1 MYQSGLTREDFE
13 NREREQKLDFWKK
26 GTELKENII
35 TSLLSQVEVLT
46 KDTELMERTI
56 ESLSSQLEDQKDENQ
71 KIKLSSSQRIQVTNQ
86 NLKKGMKK
94 ISYVERSSMIR
105 GHSIINNYVDKMR
118 GSKNGKILFT
128 YLLNDLFI
136 SIM

>member
-1 MYQSGLTREDFE
+1 MFEFQATLYQLGLTREDFE
-13 NREREQKLDFWKK
+13 NREREREQKLDFWKK

-71 KIKLSSSQRIQVTNQ
+71 KIKLSSSQHIQVTNQ

-105 GHSIINNYVDKMR
+105 GHSITTWTR
-118 GSKNGKILFT
+118 
-128 YLLNDLFI
+128 
-136 SIM
+136 

>member
-1 MYQSGLTREDFE
+1 MFEFQATLYQLGLTREDFE

-105 GHSIINNYVDKMR
+105 GHSITTWTR
-118 GSKNGKILFT
+118 
-128 YLLNDLFI
+128 
-136 SIM
+136 